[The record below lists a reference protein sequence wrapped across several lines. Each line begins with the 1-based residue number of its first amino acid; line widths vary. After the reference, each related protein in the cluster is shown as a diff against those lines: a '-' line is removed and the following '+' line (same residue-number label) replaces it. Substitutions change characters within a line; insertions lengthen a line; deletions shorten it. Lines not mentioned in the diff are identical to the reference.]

1 MPEAATIEV
10 AKDMT
15 YAGPMTYRAV
25 PVASLLAGLTLPP
38 DSVIEAVAIDG
49 FAAQLP
55 LDLLLNTDASK
66 AIAWVAIEPTDRP
79 WPKISGKEQSAGPFY
94 IVWTGP
100 EAASIRSEY
109 WAYQAAK
116 LVSQLSPVARWPA
129 CDRRPTG
136 DRSDPRRPDSV
147 RRPVPA
153 LPQVER
159 SRLVRRRA
167 RS

>member
-1 MPEAATIEV
+1 MRALVLSFLALLLSSFAYAAEPMLKVAVGAETRSFTREAMLAMPEAATVEV

-15 YAGPMTYRAV
+15 YGVPMTYRAV

-38 DSVIEAVAIDG
+38 DSVIEVVAIDG

-66 AIAWVAIEPTDRP
+66 VIAWVAIEPAYRP

-109 WAYQAAK
+109 WAYQ
-116 LVSQLSPVARWPA
+116 
-129 CDRRPTG
+129 G
-136 DRSDPRRPDSV
+136 
-147 RRPVPA
+147 
-153 LPQVER
+153 
-159 SRLVRRRA
+159 
-167 RS
+167 